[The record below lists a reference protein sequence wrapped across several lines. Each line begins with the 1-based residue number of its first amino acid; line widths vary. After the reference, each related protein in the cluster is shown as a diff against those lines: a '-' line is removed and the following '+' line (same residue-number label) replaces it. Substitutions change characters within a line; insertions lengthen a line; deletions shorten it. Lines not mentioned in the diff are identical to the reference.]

1 MPTLF
6 LIILSALLFATN
18 TPAALS
24 HNQQLR
30 QELEQIMNLPDHISS
45 LQNVDKILDDP
56 DNSDTKI
63 ISEETSDEISTQ
75 SAAIEKRRMRKNA
88 SNRPNPLSANNPHDV
103 SEDPFEI
110 NSLDKS
116 TDSND
121 DKRRKR
127 KSR

>member
-30 QELEQIMNLPDHISS
+30 QELEQIIKLPDHISS
-45 LQNVDKILDDP
+45 LQNVDKISNDP
-56 DNSDTKI
+56 DNSDTKM
-63 ISEETSDEISTQ
+63 ISEETHDEISTQ
-75 SAAIEKRRMRKNA
+75 SAAIEKRRLRKNA
-88 SNRPNPLSANNPHDV
+88 SNRPSSLSENNLNDI

-110 NSLDKS
+110 NSLDKA

>member
-1 MPTLF
+1 MPTLI
-6 LIILSALLFATN
+6 LIILSWLLFTTN

-30 QELEQIMNLPDHISS
+30 QELEQIIKLPDHISS
-45 LQNVDKILDDP
+45 LQNVDKISNDP
-56 DNSDTKI
+56 DNSDTKM
-63 ISEETSDEISTQ
+63 ISEETHDEISTQ
-75 SAAIEKRRMRKNA
+75 SAAIEKRRLRKNA
-88 SNRPNPLSANNPHDV
+88 SNRPSSLSENNLNDI

-110 NSLDKS
+110 NSLDKA